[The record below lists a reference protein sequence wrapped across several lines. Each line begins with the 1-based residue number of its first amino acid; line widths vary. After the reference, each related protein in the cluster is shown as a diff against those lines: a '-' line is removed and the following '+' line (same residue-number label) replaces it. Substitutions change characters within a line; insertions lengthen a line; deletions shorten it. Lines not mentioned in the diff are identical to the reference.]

1 MDIIVRIWNPIK
13 EEYLDT
19 TEEGVSLNGE
29 FVLGGGY
36 FGSKHKLK
44 TEEIVALE
52 FELATPKRD
61 ESNKRIFEN
70 DIVEI
75 TDYSIIEFA
84 GGEDLAGEFSKR
96 AFRVLWDGFKFSI
109 ELLNGVNEFYKPLV
123 FDFPESGVG
132 YKIIGKVRG

>member
-36 FGSKHKLK
+36 FGSKYKLK

-61 ESNKRIFEN
+61 ENNKRIFEN
-70 DIVEI
+70 DIIEI
-75 TDYSIIEFA
+75 TNYSIIEFA